1 MTDIYTTWL
10 TTDRLAQAAAH
21 AHERA
26 VAERIAKP
34 VFIDW
39 WLNGRGHVLRFGQ
52 RIGECVRDDA
62 GGIYV
67 TVSYRGQT
75 FEQLLT
81 WKQLFNDLPKWCE
94 LAERESLAGI
104 TTCAVQAAE

>member
-34 VFIDW
+34 LAIDW
-39 WLNGRGHVLRFGQ
+39 WPGGRGHVLRFGQ

-62 GGIYV
+62 GVFVRV
-67 TVSYRGQT
+67 TYRGHVL
-75 FEQLLT
+75 EQLLT
-81 WKQLFNDLPKWCE
+81 WPQLFNDLPKWCE
-94 LAERESLAGI
+94 LAEHEKLAGI
-104 TTCAVQAAE
+104 TTACMRAAE